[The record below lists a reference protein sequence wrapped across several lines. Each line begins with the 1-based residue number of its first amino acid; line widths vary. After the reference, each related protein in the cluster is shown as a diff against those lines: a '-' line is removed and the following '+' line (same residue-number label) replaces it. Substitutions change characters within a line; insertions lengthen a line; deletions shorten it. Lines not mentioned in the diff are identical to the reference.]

1 MQHAS
6 DCEAVVAERSNGEV
20 AIRGVTKRFGSTVAL
35 EGIEL
40 TIAGGEFFTL
50 LGPSGSGK
58 TTLLRAIG
66 GFSRVDAGS
75 IVIDGQEVT
84 HMGPAKR
91 PTAMVF
97 QSYALFPH
105 LSVFENVAFGLR
117 VRRMPRAEIRN
128 GVMRALQ
135 LVKMDAYADRGAAQL
150 SGGQQQ
156 RVALARAVV
165 VKPKILLLD
174 EPLSALDAQ
183 LREEMQR
190 ELRALQRGLG
200 ITAVSVTHDQN
211 EALGISDRVA
221 VMRNGQIEQVGSPQA
236 LYADPSSP
244 YVATFIGKAALLPVE
259 RAGADGLYVRGLDI
273 PLSARRVKVVQHAGN
288 SQGAA
293 VLRPEMLNVVDSPG
307 ETNGRR
313 TTLPGK
319 VVGTRFIGS
328 TFLCEVALDEG
339 IVATVDVG
347 STSAQIALNDVL
359 NLGIRAEFLAHD

>member
-1 MQHAS
+1 
-6 DCEAVVAERSNGEV
+6 
-20 AIRGVTKRFGSTVAL
+20 
-35 EGIEL
+35 
-40 TIAGGEFFTL
+40 
-50 LGPSGSGK
+50 
-58 TTLLRAIG
+58 LLRAIA
-66 GFSRVDAGS
+66 GFSKIDAGE
-75 IVIDGQEVT
+75 ILIDGRQVT
-84 HMGPAKR
+84 HFSPAKR

-117 VRRMPRAEIRN
+117 VRRLPSAEIRSR
-128 GVMRALQ
+128 VTEALQ
-135 LVKMDAYADRGAAQL
+135 LVKMSAYTDRNATQL

-221 VMRNGQIEQVGSPQA
+221 VMRNGRIEQLGSPEM
-236 LYADPSSP
+236 LYSNPSSA
-244 YVATFIGKAALLPVE
+244 YIATFIGKAALVPIE
-259 RAGADGLYVRGLDI
+259 RADADCFYVRGLDV
-273 PLSARRVKVVQHAGN
+273 PLNGRRVKVVQHPTH
-288 SQGAA
+288 SQQAA
-293 VLRPEMLNVVDSPG
+293 VLRPEMLNLVSTPTDL
-307 ETNGRR
+307 NGRR
-313 TTLPGK
+313 TTLRGK

-328 TFLCEVALDEG
+328 SFLFEVALDDG
-339 IVATVDVG
+339 IVATVDMG
-347 STSAQIALNDVL
+347 NTMARAALNDVV
-359 NLGIRAEFLAHD
+359 NLGIRSEFLARG

>member
-1 MQHAS
+1 
-6 DCEAVVAERSNGEV
+6 VTGPGNGEV
-20 AIRGVTKRFGSTVAL
+20 AIQSVTKRFGSTVAL
-35 EGIEL
+35 ESVDL

-66 GFSRVDAGS
+66 GFSRVDAGQ
-75 IVIDGQEVT
+75 ILIDGHKVT
-84 HMGPAKR
+84 RLGPAKR

-105 LSVFENVAFGLR
+105 LTVFENVAFGLR
-117 VRRMPRAEIRN
+117 VRRLPRAEIRN
-128 GVMRALQ
+128 RVAEALQ
-135 LVKMDAYADRGAAQL
+135 LVKMDAYADRSAAAL

-200 ITAVSVTHDQN
+200 ITAVAVTHDQN

-221 VMRNGQIEQVGSPQA
+221 VMRNGRIEQVGSPEA
-236 LYADPSSP
+236 LYSDPSSP
-244 YVATFIGKAALLPVE
+244 YVATFIGKAALLPIE
-259 RAGADGLYVRGLDI
+259 RANADGLYVRGLDI
-273 PLSARRVKVVQHAGN
+273 PLSTRRVKVVQHAGN

-293 VLRPEMLNVVDSPG
+293 VLRPEMLSLVGSQSEV
-307 ETNGRR
+307 NGRR
-313 TTLPGK
+313 TTLLGR

-328 TFLCEVALDEG
+328 TFLCEVALDDG

-347 STSAQIALNDVL
+347 STSSRMALNDVV
-359 NLGIRAEFLAHD
+359 NLGIRAEFLAHE